1 VEIEKTHFKKKK
13 KIPRGGN
20 KRKKKKKKD
29 FFVVHSIPIVLNMT
43 MVGENLTPAAVKRLL
58 KETKELLDSPPEGV
72 RLVVRGSEDVS
83 ELRAVIVG
91 PKDTPY
97 EGGEF
102 VVQLRFGGEY
112 PSAPPKGVF
121 VTQIFHPNVSKAGE
135 ICVNTLKRDWKP
147 NLGVAHILLTIKC
160 LLIVPNP
167 ESALNEEAGML
178 LLDRYDD
185 YAKRA
190 RFMTDLYARPA
201 PAVAAP
207 AADGAD
213 EESSAAKSESAAESD
228 RTAAGSAKASL
239 DAAAAAASSSSA
251 AAAQAAVA
259 AKKSAVADDRKKRAL
274 KRL

>member
-1 VEIEKTHFKKKK
+1 
-13 KIPRGGN
+13 
-20 KRKKKKKKD
+20 
-29 FFVVHSIPIVLNMT
+29 MA

-72 RLVVRGSEDVS
+72 RLVQRGSEDVS

-147 NLGVAHILLTIKC
+147 TLGVAHILLTIKC

-190 RFMTDLYARPA
+190 RFMTELYARPSSA
-201 PAVAAP
+201 TSTASAD
-207 AADGAD
+207 AADSTD
-213 EESSAAKSESAAESD
+213 SEQ
-228 RTAAGSAKASL
+228 TP
-239 DAAAAAASSSSA
+239 AAAAVRSSSA
-251 AAAQAAVA
+251 QTAAAT
-259 AKKSAVADDRKKRAL
+259 KKSAPASSADDRKKRAL